1 MSTISSLSSPMP
13 ITPYITDEG
22 RSLQRPALIQII
34 KNPISKLSYFAMRP
48 FMYSMEML
56 FIATSFCSV
65 TRTSLNFSV

>member
-1 MSTISSLSSPMP
+1 MP